1 MTRRSG
7 NIYTGHISITGSYIW
22 STRLRLDLAAGDYA
36 VGLERVKLGKLGHG
50 TALRPRLGH
59 GPGHGKFEGNLL
71 AVYPPLAGGAVER
84 TVGYC
89 PVSPDSLGPLAYWV
103 VSLLPRV

>member
-7 NIYTGHISITGSYIW
+7 NIYTVHISITGSYIW

-50 TALRPRLGH
+50 NYVSALRPRLGH
-59 GPGHGKFEGNLL
+59 GPAREFRRKF
-71 AVYPPLAGGAVER
+71 
-84 TVGYC
+84 TVRRC
-89 PVSPDSLGPLAYWV
+89 R
-103 VSLLPRV
+103 LPTFEVLWSVL